1 MPPDPPAFRPL
12 RVAVAEPAAEGI
24 VRFELRSADATP
36 LPPFTAGSHVVV
48 RVPGGAQRKYSLC
61 NDPADGDRYEI
72 AVKREPAGRGGSIAL
87 ADRVRAG
94 DTLEVSSPRND
105 FPLSARAPSY
115 VFIAG
120 GIGITPILSMV
131 RHLASSGGPRFR
143 LYYLTR
149 SAAAT
154 AFADVL
160 AAPEF
165 RGRVVLHHDGG
176 DPAGAFDLWPV
187 LENPGT
193 AHVYCCGPRPLL
205 EAVRDM
211 TGHWSASRVHF
222 ECFADAAATRTPAD
236 TPFDV
241 RLARSGRTVRV
252 RADESIL
259 DALRRAGLE
268 LASSCESGTC
278 GTCRTGLLGG
288 EADHRDLVLD
298 DAERARSIM
307 ICVSRAR
314 SAALELDL

>member
-1 MPPDPPAFRPL
+1 MSPEPLAFRPL

-24 VRFELRSADATP
+24 VRFVLQGMDGAP
-36 LPPFTAGSHVVV
+36 LPSFTPGAHVTV
-48 RVPGGAQRKYSLC
+48 RVPGGATRRYSLC

-72 AVKREPAGRGGSIAL
+72 AVKREAAGRGGSVAL
-87 ADRVRAG
+87 VDGARAG
-94 DTLEVSSPRND
+94 DVLECTAPRND
-105 FPLSARAPSY
+105 FPLARRAPGF

-120 GIGITPILSMV
+120 GIGITPIMSMV
-131 RHLASSGGPRFR
+131 RHLVASGGPRFK

-149 SAAAT
+149 SPAAT
-154 AFADVL
+154 AFAGVL
-160 AAPEF
+160 AEPAF
-165 RGRVVLHHDGG
+165 QGRVVLHHDHG
-176 DPAGAFDLWPV
+176 DPARAFDLWPV
-187 LENPGT
+187 LENPGAT
-193 AHVYCCGPRPLL
+193 HVYCCGPRPLL

-211 TGHWSASRVHF
+211 TGHWSASRIHF
-222 ECFADAAATRTPAD
+222 ESFTDAAATRTAAD

-241 RLARSGRTVRV
+241 HLARSGRTVRV
-252 RADESIL
+252 GADESIL

-298 DAERARSIM
+298 EAARERSIM

-314 SAALELDL
+314 SGTLELDL